1 MSPAELAA
9 YCAAPS
15 TLSVAGTVVLMV
27 IACFVGRIVATALS
41 GRVRGVRIELPPS
54 VLMVCIL
61 AVASV
66 AVMVLL
72 RLVEVVRAL
81 MAACSGTLAETTLL
95 TLLFVVAALTGIRGA
110 TLLVSRLFAEFERP
124 APEPTRTTTE
134 PTVPATTIYAQ
145 LGDVLQTLARAHG
158 YNVGRNEVYDL
169 IPDRQ
174 LFRALPA
181 AEAEMLVLRLATDIL
196 NAEAIRIGSQRR
208 TSPAEVRKLT
218 YVKVAR

>member
-1 MSPAELAA
+1 MSAAELAA

-15 TLSVAGTVVLMV
+15 TLSVAGTVVLIV

-54 VLMVCIL
+54 VLMVCSL

-95 TLLFVVAALTGIRGA
+95 TLLFAVAALAGIRGA
-110 TLLVSRLFAEFERP
+110 MLLASRLFAEFETP
-124 APEPTRTTTE
+124 APEPTPTTTE
-134 PTVPATTIYAQ
+134 TTVPATTIYAQ

-181 AEAEMLVLRLATDIL
+181 VEAESLILTLAVQII
-196 NAEAIRIGSQRR
+196 NAEAVRIGSPYR
-208 TSPAEVRKLT
+208 TTPAQVRSLT
-218 YVKVAR
+218 NGVAA